1 MSRVAIVT
9 GGNKGVG
16 FATCRGLSKKFN
28 GDVYLTARSSERGMA
43 AVAELIKEG
52 CTVHFHQ
59 LDIDEPSSIEKIRDF
74 MREKY
79 GGIDVLINNAAIN
92 FKNNATEPM
101 GLKAEL
107 NCKTNYWSTKN
118 VCDLLF
124 PALKPG
130 ARVVNVSSSSG
141 KLSTISDS
149 DLKKKLASSGFG
161 LTVSNLLHFYIYPV
175 VSMEQSSAINR
186 HIKSVQSCL
195 YLFPI

>member
-59 LDIDEPSSIEKIRDF
+59 LDIDEPSSIEKMRDF
-74 MREKY
+74 MKKKY
-79 GGIDVLINNAAIN
+79 GGIDVLINNAAI
-92 FKNNATEPM
+92 ALETEPM
-101 GLKAEL
+101 RIQADLT
-107 NCKTNYWSTKN
+107 CKTNYWSTKS

-124 PALKPG
+124 STLKPG
-130 ARVVNVSSSSG
+130 ARVVNVSSSLG
-141 KLSTISDS
+141 KLSTMPDS
-149 DLKKKLASSGFG
+149 DLKKKMASSGFG
-161 LTVSNLLHFYIYPV
+161 LTVSDFLYFPLM
-175 VSMEQSSAINR
+175 STK
-186 HIKSVQSCL
+186 KSTSKNVKL
-195 YLFPI
+195 